1 MCVNRLIPLGIQEG
15 AGPSLDMKR
24 VSTAP
29 CDTEGCTNGDAT
41 ERRSAYAKAT
51 ADKYDPPS
59 LLRASAY
66 ALCAMA
72 DKTEDKYE
80 IGGEGVAR
88 HFCRALKA
96 DEGG

>member
-1 MCVNRLIPLGIQEG
+1 MAMPQRDDPPTFLR
-15 AGPSLDMKR
+15 A
-24 VSTAP
+24 
-29 CDTEGCTNGDAT
+29 
-41 ERRSAYAKAT
+41 SAYALCAMADKT

-72 DKTEDKYE
+72 VKTADKSADKYE

-88 HFCRALKA
+88 WACRAT
-96 DEGG
+96 GGVLPLTPGGRPSGS